1 MTDSLIKT
9 RIKNKYVMEAYE
21 RLKARENLKQLIYS
35 SLSDLGNFAHYSEF
49 IDEDN
54 VFQGV
59 MNMMEMVK
67 KLQGQKSR
75 SKRVY
80 KSLTHL

>member
-1 MTDSLIKT
+1 
-9 RIKNKYVMEAYE
+9 MEAYE

-59 MNMMEMVK
+59 MNMMEMVE

-75 SKRVY
+75 SKRV
-80 KSLTHL
+80 KGLQELDTFMNSNFQFGSGNL